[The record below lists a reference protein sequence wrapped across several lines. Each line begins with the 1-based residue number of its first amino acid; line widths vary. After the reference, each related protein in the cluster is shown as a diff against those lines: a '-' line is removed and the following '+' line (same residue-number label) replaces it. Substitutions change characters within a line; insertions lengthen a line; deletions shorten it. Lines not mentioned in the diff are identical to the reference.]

1 MYTWTEKKNRDNK
14 KKHGLYLSEAVG
26 ALQDPHLLEIYDEAH
41 STVEEER
48 YITIGRLRDTVIL
61 FVITT
66 DKNDGDTQ
74 IISARKARPKEEE
87 QYNEHYRRE
96 TRGN

>member
-1 MYTWTEKKNRDNK
+1 MFTWNEKKNKDNK
-14 KKHGLYLSEAVG
+14 KKHGLYLSEAVD
-26 ALQDPHLLEIYDEAH
+26 ALQDPHLLEIYDKAH
-41 STVEEER
+41 SSFEEDR

-66 DKNDGDTQ
+66 DKNNGDIQ

-87 QYNEHYRRE
+87 QYNEHFRQE
-96 TRGN
+96 TCRD